1 MSYQSDNLLLLMEMA
16 LTDGC
21 FATAGLL
28 NYAVPRFSLRNRLEF
43 LFFPLSMAAGQALQP
58 LLLKQHISKTWY
70 CNLFFVLGTGYL
82 GHNLQSITNDPK
94 IALKP
99 SESAFALF
107 QSYFN
112 SNPSGLAGRL
122 FRRGASRSNFRRI

>member
-28 NYAVPRFSLRNRLEF
+28 NFAVPRFSLRNRFEF

-58 LLLKQHISKTWY
+58 LLLKQHISKTWF

-82 GHNLQSITNDPK
+82 GHNLHSISNDPK
-94 IALKP
+94 LALKP
-99 SESAFALF
+99 SEPSFALF

-112 SNPSGLAGRL
+112 CNPSGLAGRL
-122 FRRGASRSNFRRI
+122 FRGSPNRSNFQGI